1 MCLQVDGRGEGE
13 LSQFQT
19 RIIMAEVWAFVGS
32 GIPFTCSSKKVKDL
46 AEQRSDDMHLA
57 SRSSIPCCCYHCTT
71 NESGP
76 VAHIQHVSDT
86 YF

>member
-32 GIPFTCSSKKVKDL
+32 GIPLHVVVKK
-46 AEQRSDDMHLA
+46 
-57 SRSSIPCCCYHCTT
+57 
-71 NESGP
+71 
-76 VAHIQHVSDT
+76 
-86 YF
+86 